1 MTTNTKHQ
9 ALMSRKRKNR
19 MSSILDTYT
28 IYSPIETTKKR
39 LFVSVTSYGII
50 FSTNTVKALKN
61 TSRVDVYFNTEKKQM
76 ALKSNNAT
84 CQWNFIPNKSNKY
97 VRWNNYKLKN
107 TMESIAG
114 FELDGNRYQGR
125 YYRDENIII
134 FDFNKSKP
142 VRTRR
147 SNKS

>member
-1 MTTNTKHQ
+1 
-9 ALMSRKRKNR
+9 

-28 IYSPIETTKKR
+28 IYSPIETSKER

-61 TSRVDVYFNTEKKQM
+61 PSRVDVYFNAEKKQM
-76 ALKSNNAT
+76 ALKPNNAT
-84 CQWNFIPNKSNKY
+84 GQWNFIPNKSNKY

>member
-1 MTTNTKHQ
+1 
-9 ALMSRKRKNR
+9 

-28 IYSPIETTKKR
+28 IYSPIETTKER

-50 FSTNTVKALKN
+50 FSTNTVKALR
-61 TSRVDVYFNTEKKQM
+61 TPSRVDVYCNPEKKQM
-76 ALKSNNAT
+76 ALKPNNAT
-84 CQWNFIPNKSNKY
+84 GQLNFIPNKSNKY

-107 TMESIAG
+107 KMRSIAG

-125 YYRDENIII
+125 YYKDENIII

-142 VRTRR
+142 VRTRKTLR
-147 SNKS
+147 A

>member
-1 MTTNTKHQ
+1 
-9 ALMSRKRKNR
+9 

-28 IYSPIETTKKR
+28 IYSPIETSKER

-61 TSRVDVYFNTEKKQM
+61 PSRVDVYFNAEKKQM
-76 ALKSNNAT
+76 ALKPNNAT
-84 CQWNFIPNKSNKY
+84 VQWNFIPNKGNKY

>member
-1 MTTNTKHQ
+1 
-9 ALMSRKRKNR
+9 

-28 IYSPIETTKKR
+28 IYSPIETTKER

-61 TSRVDVYFNTEKKQM
+61 PSRVDVYFNPEKKQM
-76 ALKSNNAT
+76 ALKPNNAT
-84 CQWNFIPNKSNKY
+84 GQWNFIHNKSNKY

-107 TMESIAG
+107 KMKSIAG

-125 YYRDENIII
+125 YYKDENIII

-142 VRTRR
+142 VRKKKAVQ
-147 SNKS
+147 S

>member
-1 MTTNTKHQ
+1 
-9 ALMSRKRKNR
+9 

-28 IYSPIETTKKR
+28 IYSPIETSKER

-61 TSRVDVYFNTEKKQM
+61 PSRVDVYFNTEKKQM
-76 ALKSNNAT
+76 ALKPNNAT
-84 CQWNFIPNKSNKY
+84 GQWNFIPNKGNKY